1 VIGVNTAIDSET
13 GVFAGIGY
21 AVPSNT
27 VAKVSRALIETGD
40 YQHPYLGV
48 SMAGSVTTLIA
59 RELNLPVT
67 QGIFVGDVPAGGP
80 AAAAGLRGSEPEIRI
95 NADRY
100 PDPAKSDIILR
111 INGQPVRTSED
122 LIDYLATDTEVGQTI
137 TLSVLRNGQEQD
149 IQITVGARPE

>member
-1 VIGVNTAIDSET
+1 MW
-13 GVFAGIGY
+13 
-21 AVPSNT
+21 PL
-27 VAKVSRALIETGD
+27 RL
-40 YQHPYLGV
+40 
-48 SMAGSVTTLIA
+48 TTLVA

-67 QGIFVGDVPAGGP
+67 QGVFVSNVPAGGP
-80 AAAAGLRGSEPEIRI
+80 AAAAGLRGTTDEVTI
-95 NADRY
+95 NGGFDY

-111 INGQPVRTSED
+111 INGQPVRTSTD